1 MDLDRL
7 KDLKIEDLIKK
18 PLFLFQIGII
28 IFSFVAAR
36 RLYMYQAQKNQE
48 IKLEI
53 QNEKDIESVIADIQK
68 LKARLDDYKSMASPY
83 NDTSFI
89 INTVSQY
96 ANQLG
101 IRFGSIRP
109 QSIKEID
116 PYAYLSLSLSS
127 QMDSFKQLGTFI
139 SLVENSPKFLQI
151 DVLRFSN
158 TGSGVQDKQAT
169 QAEMVVS
176 SYYLK

>member
-1 MDLDRL
+1 MDLDKL

-36 RLYMYQAQKNQE
+36 RLYMYQVKKFQE

-53 QNEKDIESVIADIQK
+53 ENELRVESVIADIQK
-68 LKARLDDYKSMASPY
+68 LKTKLDDYKKIASPY

-89 INTVSQY
+89 INMVSQF
-96 ANQLG
+96 ANQGG
-101 IRFGSIRP
+101 IKFESIRP
-109 QSIKEID
+109 QSIREID
-116 PYAYLSLSLSS
+116 PYSYMSLSLSS
-127 QMDSFKQLGTFI
+127 QIDSFSKLGTFV
-139 SLVENSPKFLQI
+139 SLIENSPKFLQI